1 MATKTATTA
10 KKRHHRE
17 EERRDDFDYRNK
29 KDPDSDD
36 TMPWFGWLGLAIMIL
51 AEIALWIRN
60 PLQGFVATAFTPI
73 MWSGYIL
80 VVDGWIWQ
88 RGYYS
93 YFKNAKR
100 EWPMLLL
107 FSVLIWVMFEVFNF
121 PAHAW
126 IYNNMPK
133 GLLVK
138 NVVFAW
144 AYATIIPALLRTR
157 SLFATFDFF
166 DRSHPWHLKFK
177 PVTRAILFIIGL
189 GLTFIPPMFN
199 ACTAQNPWCT
209 ANLLVPLVWLGFIFM
224 IEPINYRIGAPSV
237 LRDLEAPK
245 EREVVKTDLSDV
257 EKRGMLELEKPT
269 KPNPA
274 RGSTRDHKVQQ
285 KSDNNQDQDKGR
297 ISFFWQ
303 ILAAGL
309 FCGLLWETWN
319 IQSFY
324 HSGLT
329 WDYWLNPIYH
339 ICVGH
344 SSAVHLPDPAIC
356 AGKIDL
362 KIGKMPILGFL
373 GYPPFIW
380 ECFALWE
387 LIKWVMHGDKL
398 MKPQAK

>member
-1 MATKTATTA
+1 MVTKTGVTT
-10 KKRHHRE
+10 RSRSGRRE
-17 EERRDDFDYRNK
+17 KERDDDFDYRDD

-36 TMPWFGWLGLAIMIL
+36 KMPWFGWLGLAIMIVG
-51 AEIALWIRN
+51 EIALWVPGN
-60 PLQGFVATAFTPI
+60 PLQSLVATAFTPI
-73 MWSGYIL
+73 MWTGYIL
-80 VVDGWIWQ
+80 VVDGWIWE

-107 FSVLIWVMFEVFNF
+107 FSILIWVMFEVFNF

-126 IYNNMPK
+126 IYQNMPK
-133 GLLVK
+133 GLFVK
-138 NVVFAW
+138 GVVFAW

-157 SLFATFDFF
+157 SLFATFDMF
-166 DRSHPWHLKFK
+166 DQTHPWRLKFT
-177 PVTRAILFIIGL
+177 PFTRALLFIIGL

-199 ACTAQNPWCT
+199 ACTPQNPWCT
-209 ANLLVPLVWLGFIFM
+209 ANLLIPLVWFGFIFM

-237 LRDLEAPK
+237 LRDLEPRDN
-245 EREVVKTDLSDV
+245 RELVKTTM
-257 EKRGMLELEKPT
+257 RELERRDMREIEKPKSRSLAKSGT
-269 KPNPA
+269 HDRKAREKNNPD
-274 RGSTRDHKVQQ
+274 R
-285 KSDNNQDQDKGR
+285 DKGR
-297 ISFFWQ
+297 ISFFLQ
-303 ILAAGL
+303 VLVAGL

-319 IQSFY
+319 IQAFA

-344 SSAVHLPDPAIC
+344 SSFLSSIDPAIC

-380 ECFALWE
+380 ECFAIWE
-387 LIKWVMHGDKL
+387 LIKWVMHSDKL
-398 MKPQAK
+398 LKPQSK